1 MNQKTKNALLLF
13 LASFL
18 ALYFELIIIRYLSTE
33 VRVFSYLKNFPLI
46 ASFFGIGLGMVYG
59 HVPKFL
65 KKIFPGIF
73 LIIFGAIANAEALGL
88 THIPFPRGNYLLM
101 GGFANG
107 GYPDFVNIARFTF
120 AVTLFLALTILFFIV
135 LGGIIGEYL
144 SLHKPLKG
152 YGINLLGSLAGIAAM
167 SALSYTSTPPG
178 VWILV
183 GAIALAPFYFQ
194 NRLALAS
201 FALTCAILFLPK
213 PNTFWSPYYQLSFYQ
228 FEQPQNAVRPGAYGI
243 TVNHDYFQKLVDLS
257 PDFIKQYPD
266 VEPNKSAYATY
277 ELPYQI
283 VPNPK
288 NVLIIGAGAGNDAAA
303 ALRHNAESID
313 AVEIDPIIYNLGK
326 KYHPEKPYDSPK
338 VKMYIDDA
346 RAFLKKTQ
354 KKYDLIVFAYL
365 DAHTMLTSLSSIR
378 LDDYVY
384 TKESFLEAKKLLTED
399 GTLVVSFASG
409 NSFITPRIYKTLKE
423 AFGTPPLAYATN
435 YDSSGRVFIQGKGRD
450 ASRITG
456 FTQIN
461 DRLEPLSKNIPITR
475 DDWPFLYLKTRNIPM
490 PIAILL
496 EIFILTAA
504 VIIFKTVGIKKIISR
519 ENTHFFFLGAGF
531 LLLETKAITQMSLL
545 FGSTWIVN
553 SIVFSAFL
561 LMAFLANLL
570 SSLKKIPFA
579 LSCSGLFITLVAS
592 LLFPYHELDGF
603 AIFYKILFASAII
616 GLPVFFSGIIFSQS
630 FKKTSF
636 PSTALGVNLFG
647 AVVGGAL
654 ENTILL
660 GGVQFV
666 GILAVIIYT
675 LSFFA
680 VTPNQSFKKTL

>member
-1 MNQKTKNALLLF
+1 MNPKTKNALLLF
-13 LASFL
+13 FASFL
-18 ALYFELIIIRYLSTE
+18 ALYFELILIRYLSTE

-59 HVPKFL
+59 APPKFL

-73 LIIFGAIANAEALGL
+73 LIIFGAIANAEALSL

-101 GGFANG
+101 GGFAHG

-120 AVTLFLALTILFFIV
+120 VVTLFLALTILFFIV

-144 SLHKPLKG
+144 AREKPLKG
-152 YGINLLGSLAGIAAM
+152 YGINLLGSLAGIAVM
-167 SALSYTSTPPG
+167 SALSYASTPPG

-183 GAIALAPFYFQ
+183 GAAALTPFYFH
-194 NRLALAS
+194 NRLALLTYV
-201 FALTCAILFLPK
+201 LTCAILFFPK
-213 PNTFWSPYYQLSFYQ
+213 PNTFWSPYYQLSFYE
-228 FEQPQNAVRPGAYGI
+228 FERPKNAVRPGAYGI

-266 VEPNKSAYATY
+266 VEPNKTAYATY
-277 ELPYQI
+277 ELPYKI
-283 VPNPK
+283 APNPK

-303 ALRHNAESID
+303 ALRHKAENID
-313 AVEIDPIIYNLGK
+313 AVEIDHVIYTLGK

-354 KKYDLIVFAYL
+354 KKYDLVVFAYL

-409 NSFITPRIYKTLKE
+409 NSFVTPRIYKTLKL

-435 YDSSGRVFIQGKGRD
+435 YDSSGRVFIQGKGRET
-450 ASRITG
+450 SRITD

-461 DRLEPLSKNIPITR
+461 DKLEKLSKNIPITT
-475 DDWPFLYLKTRNIPM
+475 DNWPFLYLKTKDIPM
-490 PIAILL
+490 PILFLL
-496 EIFILTAA
+496 EIFIFAAA
-504 VIIFKTVGIKKIISR
+504 VIIFKTVKIKKIMR
-519 ENTHFFFLGAGF
+519 KENMHFFLLGAGF
-531 LLLETKAITQMSLL
+531 LLMETKAVTQISLL

-553 SIVFSAFL
+553 SVVFSAFL
-561 LMAFLANLL
+561 AMAFLANALA
-570 SSLKKIPFA
+570 SRKEIPLA
-579 LSCSGLFITLVAS
+579 VSYSGLFMA
-592 LLFPYHELDGF
+592 LLISIAFPYHTLEEYV
-603 AIFYKILFASAII
+603 AMVKIFSASAAV
-616 GLPVFFSGIIFSQS
+616 GLPVFFSGLIFSQS
-630 FKKTSF
+630 FKKTSS
-636 PSTALGVNLFG
+636 PSQALGVNLFG

-654 ENTILL
+654 ENTILA
-660 GGVQFV
+660 GGVLFV
-666 GILAVIIYT
+666 GILAISIYVVSSLVILIK
-675 LSFFA
+675 SR
-680 VTPNQSFKKTL
+680 V